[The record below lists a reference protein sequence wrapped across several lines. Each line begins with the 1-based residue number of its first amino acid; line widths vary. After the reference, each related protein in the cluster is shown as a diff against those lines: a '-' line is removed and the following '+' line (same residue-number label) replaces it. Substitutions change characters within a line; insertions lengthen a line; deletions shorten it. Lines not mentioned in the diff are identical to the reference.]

1 MFLGSNIDAVQ
12 NGTSIGITQ
21 QTYMNYNSS
30 ENGYYAVF
38 RSASQVVVR
47 FRSSEPTEDRKEVL
61 KRVAFT
67 ETDHETIMYGCAY
80 VWLRFRCLTTHICRT
95 THICHVWALHIL
107 LNNKSNELI

>member
-80 VWLRFRCLTTHICRT
+80 VWLRLCMA
-95 THICHVWALHIL
+95 ALMYGCA
-107 LNNKSNELI
+107 SDA